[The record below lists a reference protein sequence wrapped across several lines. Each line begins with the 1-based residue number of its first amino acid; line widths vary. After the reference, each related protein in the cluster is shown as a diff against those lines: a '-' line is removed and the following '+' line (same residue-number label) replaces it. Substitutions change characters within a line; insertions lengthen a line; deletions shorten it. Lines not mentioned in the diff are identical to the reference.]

1 MGIVTGTPEGGQE
14 TATREPR
21 KPEITDYG
29 TLPAVARY
37 AWFLASLVM
46 LRGWALGVA
55 HRHAD
60 PRDDARDIVQE
71 AFTAALRDWQVFAP
85 DPTRPAFSALRAWL
99 AGILEKKQLMARR
112 LRRTRGE
119 VPLSTAERSNTEALR
134 HPGHEAQMEARSTL
148 GALQG
153 ATTPERWRAAHAA
166 ALGFTAAEIAALEGV
181 KVCTIAWRIREAR
194 TDFETV
200 TGEARKRARRSR

>member
-1 MGIVTGTPEGGQE
+1 
-14 TATREPR
+14 
-21 KPEITDYG
+21 
-29 TLPAVARY
+29 
-37 AWFLASLVM
+37 M

-55 HRHAD
+55 QRHAD

-85 DPTRPAFSALRAWL
+85 DPTRPAFSSLRAWL

-119 VPLSTAERSNTEALR
+119 VPLSTAEKSSTEALR

-148 GALQG
+148 GALQR

-200 TGEARKRARRSR
+200 TGEATKRARRSR